1 MRQLPA
7 ERGHPKANMCHFAG
21 VLPGPLG
28 RTSMTPH
35 PSPEKK
41 ERRVR
46 GVMLLRDIVPYTA
59 CLPCVRAMLPLAR
72 RRWAMSDQPSNH
84 PSAVFGTRACCVAA
98 TPGVLRERS
107 RLLGSGCPLAGLH
120 ALSRIGHSH
129 KRSQRCS
136 PGGRQGARG
145 AISARDMRC
154 RYAWRPVAMG
164 CEQVC
169 VWELRAAAVPR
180 RTRSPRSPQNVPVS
194 FRGFAA
200 GTPSGVPPSPP
211 KKTSHVPPASWL
223 RPLPQPPIARG
234 GARGALRKG
243 RANLLVSFDTK
254 KC

>member
-1 MRQLPA
+1 
-7 ERGHPKANMCHFAG
+7 
-21 VLPGPLG
+21 
-28 RTSMTPH
+28 
-35 PSPEKK
+35 
-41 ERRVR
+41 
-46 GVMLLRDIVPYTA
+46 MLLRDIVPYTA

-84 PSAVFGTRACCVAA
+84 PSAVFGTCACCVAA

-145 AISARDMRC
+145 AISASDMRC

-164 CEQVC
+164 REQVC

-200 GTPSGVPPSPP
+200 GTPRAYHHHPPP
-211 KKTSHVPPASWL
+211 KNRQIMCHPPPVCGRS
-223 RPLPQPPIARG
+223 RSPQTRAAERAEPCARVVLIFWFRSIPKN
-234 GARGALRKG
+234 AKPWADD
-243 RANLLVSFDTK
+243 A
-254 KC
+254 